1 MGVGAGTGL
10 ACVRRFVD
18 GGYKVSMIAGHRE
31 RLQSFAGQVEHT
43 TPYPAD
49 ISDLDGYRATLQRI
63 IADQGVPTK
72 VIYNTALA
80 TFQPYGELDTD
91 LFERNFRVNTT
102 GLLGSRSDRRTA
114 GKSVQFYLKRRGALN
129 NISRI
134 EIATTNVFKYGK
146 DTKFICVKIGIRCCV
161 FLVSNNYSIRI

>member
-1 MGVGAGTGL
+1 MEYT
-10 ACVRRFVD
+10 
-18 GGYKVSMIAGHRE
+18 I
-31 RLQSFAGQVEHT
+31 
-43 TPYPAD
+43 PYPAD

-63 IADQGVPTK
+63 IVDQGVPTK

-114 GKSVQFYLKRRGALN
+114 GKSVQFHLKRRGALN

-134 EIATTNVFKYGK
+134 EIAAANVFKYGK
-146 DTKFICVKIGIRCCV
+146 DTEFICVKIGICCGV

>member
-1 MGVGAGTGL
+1 M
-10 ACVRRFVD
+10 
-18 GGYKVSMIAGHRE
+18 
-31 RLQSFAGQVEHT
+31 EHT

-80 TFQPYGELDTD
+80 TFQPYEELDTD

-146 DTKFICVKIGIRCCV
+146 DTEFICVKIGICCGV
-161 FLVSNNYSIRI
+161 FLVSNNYSISTRNVRFIKDQKCVCIITSCCHWVPRSCEV